1 MFESIFAKILELIFW
16 IIFSVLLYYTGY
28 LIIAMLTL
36 GYSIDYFSKKNNDSR
51 VHEVICQC
59 ACVAIGILFYMLVAS
74 LLNR

>member
-36 GYSIDYFSKKNNDSR
+36 GYSIDYFSKRNNSSR
-51 VHEVICQC
+51 VHEIICQFV
-59 ACVAIGILFYMLVAS
+59 CVSIGILFYMIVVS